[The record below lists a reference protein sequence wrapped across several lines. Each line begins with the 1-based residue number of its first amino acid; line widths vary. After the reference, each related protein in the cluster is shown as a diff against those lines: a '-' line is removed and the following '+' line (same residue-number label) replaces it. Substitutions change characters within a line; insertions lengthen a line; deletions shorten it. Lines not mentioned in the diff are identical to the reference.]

1 MSVTFWG
8 VRGGIACP
16 GPAFAGYGG
25 NTACVELRC
34 GGRTLV
40 FDAGTGIRLLGDR
53 LVAEGRDRDLDLMI
67 SHSHVDHLIGLP
79 FFAPAF
85 RAAATI
91 RLWTGHLKADEHLR
105 TAIAQLMTPPLFP
118 ITPEGFAATLA
129 FRDFRAGDGFDL
141 GDGLALRTA
150 PLNHP
155 GGATAY
161 RVDFAGR
168 AFGYVT
174 DHEAGGEP
182 PAPALVALARGLD
195 LLVVDASYTPD
206 EIAGRRGW
214 GPFHLPRCR
223 GAGRGRR
230 RRPAGALPP
239 RPVPRRCRHGGDRG
253 GGGEPSPRHVRGP
266 RRPAHRPRASATLTL
281 SSFRLYRTFSTRGGF
296 GPFGRNSRGPARRR
310 RKDASGRTTWCRH
323 REAPLAGD
331 EDEAPC
337 STST

>member
-1 MSVTFWG
+1 MTQDMPQDAPRDVPPDMSVTFWG

-214 GPFHLPRCR
+214 GHSTYVDAVALAEAAGVGRLALFHHDPSHDDAAMAAIEAAAASLRPGTFAARDGQRIALALPR
-223 GAGRGRR
+223 
-230 RRPAGALPP
+230 P
-239 RPVPRRCRHGGDRG
+239 
-253 GGGEPSPRHVRGP
+253 
-266 RRPAHRPRASATLTL
+266 
-281 SSFRLYRTFSTRGGF
+281 
-296 GPFGRNSRGPARRR
+296 
-310 RKDASGRTTWCRH
+310 
-323 REAPLAGD
+323 
-331 EDEAPC
+331 
-337 STST
+337 